1 MRNKELIEVE
11 ELREEL
17 KKEKTEAI
25 QKKKLEK
32 CILHLRFSRFF
43 RSAGK

>member
-17 KKEKTEAI
+17 KKEKTDAI
-25 QKKKLEK
+25 
-32 CILHLRFSRFF
+32 
-43 RSAGK
+43 